1 MKEYINPRWGVNI
14 HPLLY
19 MPLHICMIKALSL
32 HTVELQLASWKQQCR
47 AVTHRSSGIYNIN
60 PALTERC

>member
-1 MKEYINPRWGVNI
+1 MGRGTAVNI

-32 HTVELQLASWKQQCR
+32 HTAELQLAGESYSLPPGNNSAQLSHTGLQ
-47 AVTHRSSGIYNIN
+47 AFTTSIQ
-60 PALTERC
+60 L